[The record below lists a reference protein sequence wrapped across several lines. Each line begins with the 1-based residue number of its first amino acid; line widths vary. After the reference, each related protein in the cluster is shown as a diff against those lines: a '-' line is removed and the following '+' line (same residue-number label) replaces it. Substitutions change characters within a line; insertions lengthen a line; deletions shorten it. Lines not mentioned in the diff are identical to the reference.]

1 MPRTLCEFMITI
13 RKKYRVKN
21 NRFLTKII
29 KDILLLL
36 YKVRFKGLESTIHSK
51 KNWRTIEKM
60 KKI

>member
-51 KNWRTIEKM
+51 KKLENY
-60 KKI
+60 

>member
-1 MPRTLCEFMITI
+1 MPRTLCKFMITI

-36 YKVRFKGLESTIHSK
+36 YKVIFKGLESTIHSK
-51 KNWRTIEKM
+51 KNWRTIETM